1 MKLLS
6 KIKRKRDF
14 RLLISESR
22 PRLYRT
28 AYSWCHNPDLADDLV
43 QQTLYKAL
51 ENYSQLR
58 ELKALNGWLFR
69 ILYRCFVNQK
79 KYNREVAL
87 DDSML
92 GVEDYTPEIAAGAAH
107 IVLKVRSAISTLSLE
122 QRQAITLVDL
132 EGFTYAEVA
141 KILDIPVGTVMSR
154 LSRGRKKLLDRLI
167 SLKNQK
173 EKTGNTHV
181 RRIK

>member
-1 MKLLS
+1 MKLMS
-6 KIKRKRDF
+6 KIKRKREF
-14 RLLISESR
+14 RILISESR

-79 KYNREVAL
+79 KFNREVAL

-92 GVEDYTPEIAAGAAH
+92 GIEITHPKLRPALH
-107 IVLKVRSAISTLSLE
+107 ILS
-122 QRQAITLVDL
+122 
-132 EGFTYAEVA
+132 
-141 KILDIPVGTVMSR
+141 
-154 LSRGRKKLLDRLI
+154 
-167 SLKNQK
+167 
-173 EKTGNTHV
+173 
-181 RRIK
+181 